1 RVSAFTGIPTI
12 IGMPFHEEMWR
23 GSDGHVGERMAD
35 VRRIYENPDLCL
47 NLMAKYGMTHIFVGQ
62 AERDVYNVNLPLD
75 KLTEVYSNG
84 GTVIYKI

>member
-1 RVSAFTGIPTI
+1 IPTI

-62 AERDVYNVNLPLD
+62 SERDVYNVNLPLD